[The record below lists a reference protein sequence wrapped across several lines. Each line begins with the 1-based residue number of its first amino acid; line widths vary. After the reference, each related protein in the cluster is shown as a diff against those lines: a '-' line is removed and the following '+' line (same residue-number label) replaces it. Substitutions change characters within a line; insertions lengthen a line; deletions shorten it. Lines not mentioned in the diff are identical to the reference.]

1 MDARQEAGKP
11 RLGCGMLSQP
21 AMVGQPQRPGRELQ
35 YRRVAQASRP
45 LLPLL
50 LLLLLLLL
58 LFLLTVVVMLLLLPP
73 PPPHPRWVGRRGTR
87 ASERTLSVCSANWSA
102 PLAQACSGRL
112 CNGRNRVLSRGG
124 PAGAS
129 GASCLRG

>member
-1 MDARQEAGKP
+1 MDARQEAGEP

-50 LLLLLLLL
+50 LLLLLLL
-58 LFLLTVVVMLLLLPP
+58 FLLRCCCCCHHHL
-73 PPPHPRWVGRRGTR
+73 HIHVG
-87 ASERTLSVCSANWSA
+87 
-102 PLAQACSGRL
+102 
-112 CNGRNRVLSRGG
+112 
-124 PAGAS
+124 
-129 GASCLRG
+129 